1 MSTKNPKKKT
11 QPKVTK
17 QKTQQTVTKK
27 ATNKHKGKEIE
38 GKMQEPLLHTQQ
50 TSSSSVNSTSLNS
63 CESSDDNSIG
73 PPLLFNPDV
82 FG

>member
-1 MSTKNPKKKT
+1 LIIRDNAKKSKLKLTTPMSTKNPKKKT

-38 GKMQEPLLHTQQ
+38 EKMA
-50 TSSSSVNSTSLNS
+50 
-63 CESSDDNSIG
+63 
-73 PPLLFNPDV
+73 
-82 FG
+82 

>member
-1 MSTKNPKKKT
+1 VKNPKKKT

-38 GKMQEPLLHTQQ
+38 EKINRNKNG
-50 TSSSSVNSTSLNS
+50 TSTIYMIFVFLRVIQKNSVGT
-63 CESSDDNSIG
+63 
-73 PPLLFNPDV
+73 
-82 FG
+82 